1 MTTRRKLLLIIIVVI
16 AAIGGLIFY
25 AVQQSTYT
33 AMVNI
38 EATPLSSSVTIDG
51 HHANQGITKISP
63 GTIVVTV
70 SLPGFSNFTTKVKIA
85 AGETKYIGVVLQ
97 SNTSDTSNWF
107 EQHPEDQAIAE
118 KIASKQ
124 FDATSQKQ
132 IKAEPFLKELPFTAA
147 GFEFKID
154 YGTPP
159 ANSDKSTIFI
169 QSDTQ
174 TGRDDALVWI
184 RSRGYDPSK
193 MNIVYT
199 TINN

>member
-1 MTTRRKLLLIIIVVI
+1 MTTRNKLLLIIGMVVFV
-16 AAIGGLIFY
+16 IGGLIFY
-25 AVQQSTYT
+25 VVQQSTYT
-33 AMVNI
+33 ATVNI

-51 HHANQGITKISP
+51 HHVSQGVNKVRP
-63 GTIVVTV
+63 GIIVVTV
-70 SLPGFSNFTTKVKIA
+70 SLTGFGDFSTKVKIA
-85 AGETKYIGVVLQ
+85 ANETKYVGAILQ
-97 SNTSDTSNWF
+97 SNTSDTANWY
-107 EQHPEDQAIAE
+107 EQHPEDQTMAE
-118 KIASKQ
+118 RIASKQ

-154 YGTPP
+154 YGAPP
-159 ANSDKSTIFI
+159 ANSDKSTIYI

-174 TGRDDALVWI
+174 TGRDDALIWI
-184 RSRGYDPSK
+184 RSHGYDPTK